1 MRRKVF
7 RYSFLC
13 ALLFVFV
20 TTVFMFTACGKE
32 ETVKEKEE
40 NKKENKK
47 ENKEEIVIKKDDIED
62 TEEVG
67 SSDPELEEEA
77 AFPILNDLIDRIQL
91 TAAPLESTGA
101 SVSVYAENLS
111 DGARASINSSQMPA
125 ASLIKLYIAGCVYE
139 QMDFVKEQE
148 VYAGETEELLR
159 LMITVSDNDAANE
172 LVRKLGFGDASAG
185 MEVVNEFCRLHGFA
199 DTHMGRLLLA
209 PNDMDDN
216 YTSVND
222 CGKFLREMNGNV
234 LVGSEKL
241 LDLMRQ
247 QERTGKIPAGVPENI
262 ETANKTGELSDV
274 ENDAA
279 IIFGENGAYTVCVM
293 MSGLSDTSAA
303 RSVIREISAQIY
315 EYMCP

>member
-1 MRRKVF
+1 MQI
-7 RYSFLC
+7 L
-13 ALLFVFV
+13 
-20 TTVFMFTACGKE
+20 
-32 ETVKEKEE
+32 
-40 NKKENKK
+40 
-47 ENKEEIVIKKDDIED
+47 IW
-62 TEEVG
+62 
-67 SSDPELEEEA
+67 EA
-77 AFPILNDLIDRIQL
+77 
-91 TAAPLESTGA
+91 
-101 SVSVYAENLS
+101 
-111 DGARASINSSQMPA
+111 
-125 ASLIKLYIAGCVYE
+125 
-139 QMDFVKEQE
+139 
-148 VYAGETEELLR
+148 
-159 LMITVSDNDAANE
+159 
-172 LVRKLGFGDASAG
+172 
-185 MEVVNEFCRLHGFA
+185 
-199 DTHMGRLLLA
+199 LLLA

>member
-1 MRRKVF
+1 M
-7 RYSFLC
+7 
-13 ALLFVFV
+13 
-20 TTVFMFTACGKE
+20 
-32 ETVKEKEE
+32 
-40 NKKENKK
+40 
-47 ENKEEIVIKKDDIED
+47 IKKDDIED

-111 DGARASINSSQMPA
+111 DGARASVNSSQMPA

>member
-1 MRRKVF
+1 
-7 RYSFLC
+7 
-13 ALLFVFV
+13 
-20 TTVFMFTACGKE
+20 MFTACGKE

-62 TEEVG
+62 TDEVG

-111 DGARASINSSQMPA
+111 DGARASINSSQMP
-125 ASLIKLYIAGCVYE
+125 
-139 QMDFVKEQE
+139 EQE

>member
-13 ALLFVFV
+13 AFLFVFV
-20 TTVFMFTACGKE
+20 TAVFMFTACGKE

-40 NKKENKK
+40 NKKENK
-47 ENKEEIVIKKDDIED
+47 EETEIKKDDIED
-62 TEEVG
+62 AEEVG
-67 SSDPELEEEA
+67 SSDSELEEA
-77 AFPILNDLIDRIQL
+77 VAFPVLNDLIDRIQL

-111 DGARASINSSQMPA
+111 DGARASVNSSQMPA

-148 VYAGETEELLR
+148 AYAGETEDLLR
-159 LMITVSDNDAANE
+159 LMITVSDNDSANE
-172 LVRKLGFGDASAG
+172 LVRKLGLGDASAG
-185 MEVVNEFCRLHGFA
+185 MEVVNQFCRSHGFA
-199 DTHMGRLLLA
+199 DTHMGRMLLA

-222 CGKFLREMNGNV
+222 CGKFLREINGNV
-234 LVGSEKL
+234 LAGSEML
-241 LDLMRQ
+241 LGLMRQ
-247 QERTGKIPAGVPENI
+247 QERTGKIPAGVPENV

-293 MSGLSDTSAA
+293 MSDLSDTSAA
-303 RSVIREISAQIY
+303 RSVIRELSAQIY